1 MRIVITGASGFLGGA
16 VFRQLTAAG
25 FDCLGVSR
33 ADFPGLHRV
42 ASYAETPAGDCLIH
56 CAETNDRSLANAGGE
71 ALEAAALHTL
81 SALLTKGYRHVIYAS
96 SAVLYGDRWTA
107 PRKVTDPVTVTDTY
121 TRIKRMSEI
130 SVLEHGGSVARL
142 ANLYGP
148 GMAATNVL
156 SHVLTQLGQD
166 RMIMMHALDPV
177 RDFLWIDDAVRAL
190 SILSERQPAG
200 VFNVGS
206 GQGISIG
213 ELVGLAQRA
222 ARTRQSISGLR
233 TLDQPSQ
240 LVLDITATKRHLG
253 WSPQMLTEVG
263 IRELVE
269 MKMKSGT
276 QTL

>member
-1 MRIVITGASGFLGGA
+1 MCIVITGASGFLGGA

-71 ALEAAALHTL
+71 ALEAEALHTL
-81 SALLTKGYRHVIYAS
+81 SALLTKGYRYVIYAS
-96 SAVLYGDRWTA
+96 SAVLYGDRCTT
-107 PRKVTDPVTVTDTY
+107 PRKVTDPVTVIDTY

-130 SVLEHGGSVARL
+130 SVLEHGGSVVRL

-148 GMAATNVL
+148 GMAPTNVL
-156 SHVLTQLGQD
+156 SHVLSQLGQD
-166 RMIMMHALDPV
+166 RMIMMHTLDPV

-190 SILSERQPAG
+190 SILSERQSAG

-213 ELVGLAQRA
+213 ELVGLVQRA
-222 ARTRQSISGLR
+222 ARTRQSVSGLR
-233 TLDQPSQ
+233 TLDQPTQ
-240 LVLDITATKRHLG
+240 LVLDITATKQHLG
-253 WSPQMLTEVG
+253 WSPQMLMELGV
-263 IRELVE
+263 RELVE